1 MISPAAQQASQPI
14 PLAVRRAALLVRIQA
29 AREQTADVVQHL
41 AADVRATEQSRRS
54 IQTGWKVF
62 KAAAVAAGVI
72 WSFNATSR
80 LGRGRRFF
88 TLAVSM
94 LSMMRTMRRAS
105 AFLRPF
111 SQLTQSTQLLQPSK
125 GSPS

>member
-1 MISPAAQQASQPI
+1 MIAPAARHVALPM
-14 PLAVRRAALLVRIQA
+14 PLSVRRAALLVRIQA
-29 AREQTADVVQHL
+29 AREQTASVVQYL

-80 LGRGRRFF
+80 LARGRRFF

-94 LSMMRTMRRAS
+94 LSTMRAMRRAS
-105 AFLRPF
+105 AFLLPF
-111 SQLTQSTQLLQPSK
+111 LQSTQSLQPSK
-125 GSPS
+125 GSLS

>member
-1 MISPAAQQASQPI
+1 MITPVRQASLPM
-14 PLAVRRAALLVRIQA
+14 PLAARRAALLVRIQA
-29 AREQTADVVQHL
+29 AREQTASVAQYL
-41 AADVRATEQSRRS
+41 AADVRATEQTRRS

-62 KAAAVAAGVI
+62 KAVAVAAGVI

-88 TLAVSM
+88 TFAVSM
-94 LSMMRTMRRAS
+94 LSTMRAMRRAS
-105 AFLRPF
+105 AFLLPFTRP
-111 SQLTQSTQLLQPSK
+111 TQSTQSLQPSR